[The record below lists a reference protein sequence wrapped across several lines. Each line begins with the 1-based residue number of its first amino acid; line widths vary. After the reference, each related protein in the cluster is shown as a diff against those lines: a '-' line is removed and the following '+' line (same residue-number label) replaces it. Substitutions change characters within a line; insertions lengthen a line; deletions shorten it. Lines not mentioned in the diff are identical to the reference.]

1 MDPREHH
8 HFFAKQMIPTHS
20 FRSPD
25 KMFAELTGPKR
36 EAFLMFL
43 WTEAGKGMAQPLKPV
58 DVGRQPGGAGQGV
71 VKLDV
76 VGALRRGAME
86 VVVIS
91 MPPALAPNEAIFLA
105 LVREGANVRVFF
117 LERCRNEAGGV
128 SDTETV
134 LAGLSA
140 DGTRSNFGF
149 FQGDGLETFKAELG
163 KVLGV
168 SLDGLE
174 TSLAPVTME
183 AFVGAGGAPGG
194 GAPGGGAFGQAAA
207 PGGAFGQAAAPGGAF
222 GQAAAPGGAF
232 GQAAAPGGVFGAAG
246 QAMGGIPANFGR
258 PAGAAA
264 SDGLGGTLE
273 KMLLVRAAMPPF
285 FWLTSWVVPGLGML
299 ARWLYPLLSL
309 AIIISYMVW
318 SYRLFDA
325 RRGKTSYSPGMA
337 VGGWFIPL
345 GNAVIPPLV
354 LRDLWKAVRGPDG
367 SMIVFLWWIFYLAEV
382 MFRTLYSFGF
392 AIVPGYGGR
401 DGYILF
407 GTSRTEID
415 ATAASILS
423 FSVSFTSM
431 LIGLGAYG
439 LWWFIVRKINEK
451 A

>member
-1 MDPREHH
+1 
-8 HFFAKQMIPTHS
+8 
-20 FRSPD
+20 
-25 KMFAELTGPKR
+25 
-36 EAFLMFL
+36 
-43 WTEAGKGMAQPLKPV
+43 
-58 DVGRQPGGAGQGV
+58 
-71 VKLDV
+71 
-76 VGALRRGAME
+76 
-86 VVVIS
+86 
-91 MPPALAPNEAIFLA
+91 
-105 LVREGANVRVFF
+105 
-117 LERCRNEAGGV
+117 
-128 SDTETV
+128 
-134 LAGLSA
+134 
-140 DGTRSNFGF
+140 
-149 FQGDGLETFKAELG
+149 
-163 KVLGV
+163 
-168 SLDGLE
+168 
-174 TSLAPVTME
+174 
-183 AFVGAGGAPGG
+183 
-194 GAPGGGAFGQAAA
+194 
-207 PGGAFGQAAAPGGAF
+207 
-222 GQAAAPGGAF
+222 
-232 GQAAAPGGVFGAAG
+232 
-246 QAMGGIPANFGR
+246 
-258 PAGAAA
+258 
-264 SDGLGGTLE
+264 
-273 KMLLVRAAMPPF
+273 
-285 FWLTSWVVPGLGML
+285 
-299 ARWLYPLLSL
+299 
-309 AIIISYMVW
+309 MVW